1 VRGIPYLKLR
11 RALARALRQALA
23 GSLAIAVLAIV
34 VATWSS
40 IALERDGTP
49 EDVAPPSDVAV
60 SSTTADSS
68 AEASVAIVDVRP
80 ALVEVVEPVRED
92 SEQPATEITERPERQ
107 TEVAAIQQ
115 LAGPEVVLSTEE
127 QWDALLV
134 QVAER
139 DDVPDVVE
147 PPYVLTEGQTGSPP
161 LAPGSI
167 VSATISFYYCE
178 QGGSASS
185 GDGGGFCG
193 AMRDGT
199 VVYEGAAAC
208 AYTYLGQRFRIVGD
222 PTERIYTCHD
232 TGNEVHG
239 LHRDIFFYTSAD
251 GWPWLYSVGT
261 RVVLEIIV

>member
-1 VRGIPYLKLR
+1 MQGTPYLKLR

-23 GSLAIAVLAIV
+23 GSLAIAFLAI
-34 VATWSS
+34 AIAAWSS
-40 IALERDGTP
+40 ITLGHNDTAAHPTP
-49 EDVAPPSDVAV
+49 SSDVAV
-60 SSTTADSS
+60 SSTTADSW
-68 AEASVAIVDVRP
+68 AEPSVASVDIRP
-80 ALVEVVEPVRED
+80 ALVAVVEPARED
-92 SEQPATEITERPERQ
+92 GELAAADAPARAERR
-107 TEVAAIQQ
+107 TRAAAVAQ
-115 LAGPEVVLSTEE
+115 LAGPEPVLSTE
-127 QWDALLV
+127 QRRDALLAR
-134 QVAER
+134 VAER
-139 DDVPDVVE
+139 GDVSDVVE

-178 QGGSASS
+178 QGGSASG

-208 AYTYLGQRFRIVGD
+208 AFTYLGQRFRIVGD

-261 RVVLEIIV
+261 RVVLEILE